1 MAVSIIDQ
9 PPIEVLR
16 EKVDSRYTLVVA
28 AAKRARQLVNQ
39 APPLVNP
46 SGKKPVSI
54 ALEEIAQDLVKYERT
69 RAGIK

>member
-1 MAVSIIDQ
+1 MDQ

-39 APPLVNP
+39 AQPLVNP
-46 SGKKPVSI
+46 VGKKPVSI
-54 ALEEIAQDLVKYERT
+54 ALEEIANDLIKYERT
-69 RAGIK
+69 RTGIK

>member
-1 MAVSIIDQ
+1 MSIIDQ

-39 APPLVNP
+39 AQPLVNP
-46 SGKKPVSI
+46 VGKKPVSI
-54 ALEEIAQDLVKYERT
+54 ALEEIANDLIKYERT
-69 RAGIK
+69 RTGIK

>member
-1 MAVSIIDQ
+1 MDQ

-46 SGKKPVSI
+46 NGKKPVSI
-54 ALEEIAQDLVKYERT
+54 ALEEIARDLVKYERT
-69 RAGIK
+69 RTGIK